1 MIRVLSL
8 FVLIGGLMLGGCG
21 GSESS
26 GADASTSAASDQPV
40 QVSNFRLVE
49 SESGERQ
56 VMGTL
61 RNTTA
66 KTIGGAQIKV
76 ALYDADNVRIETMTV
91 TVDEIPA
98 SDSIPFKKSLTTEAV
113 VQGARVQSVL
123 VM

>member
-1 MIRVLSL
+1 
-8 FVLIGGLMLGGCG
+8 MLGGCG